1 MACILKTVLAT
12 CLLVFIL
19 MEGSKPVLAGKKNKY
34 NKLLKRVQALEDS
47 MAKLGEC
54 KGNVYNSVLRDTG
67 KLCK

>member
-19 MEGSKPVLAGKKNKY
+19 MEGSKPVLAGKNKCK
-34 NKLLKRVQALEDS
+34 KLKKRVQALEDS